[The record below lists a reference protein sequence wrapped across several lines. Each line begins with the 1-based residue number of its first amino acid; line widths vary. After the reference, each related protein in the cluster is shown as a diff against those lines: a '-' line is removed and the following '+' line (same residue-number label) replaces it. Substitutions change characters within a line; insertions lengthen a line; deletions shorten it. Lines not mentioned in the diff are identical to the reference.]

1 MRLEPLI
8 AKQYMMKGC
17 EKSRQSLLDE
27 RMYYYPVSAVLTECL
42 ILSVVE
48 QQDSYGY
55 EISQTVKM
63 VASIKESTLYPILR
77 KLETGGYLTTY
88 SEEFQGRKRKYYSI
102 TEAGREQL
110 EYLRK
115 EWREYRDTIDDIVEG
130 RLRK

>member
-1 MRLEPLI
+1 
-8 AKQYMMKGC
+8 
-17 EKSRQSLLDE
+17 
-27 RMYYYPVSAVLTECL
+27 MYYYPVSAVLTECL
-42 ILSVVE
+42 ILPLWNSRILM
-48 QQDSYGY
+48 GMR
-55 EISQTVKM
+55 ISQTVKM

>member
-1 MRLEPLI
+1 
-8 AKQYMMKGC
+8 
-17 EKSRQSLLDE
+17 
-27 RMYYYPVSAVLTECL
+27 MYYYPVSAVLTECL

-77 KLETGGYLTTY
+77 RLETDGYLTTY

-102 TEAGREQL
+102 TEDGRKQL
-110 EYLRK
+110 EYLR
-115 EWREYRDTIDDIVEG
+115 REYRDTIDDIVEG

>member
-1 MRLEPLI
+1 
-8 AKQYMMKGC
+8 
-17 EKSRQSLLDE
+17 
-27 RMYYYPVSAVLTECL
+27 MYYYPVSAVLTECL

-77 KLETGGYLTTY
+77 TTY

>member
-1 MRLEPLI
+1 
-8 AKQYMMKGC
+8 
-17 EKSRQSLLDE
+17 
-27 RMYYYPVSAVLTECL
+27 MYYYPVSAVLTECL

-55 EISQTVKM
+55 EISQTVKL
-63 VASIKESTLYPILR
+63 VAAIKESTLYPILR

-102 TEAGREQL
+102 TEEGRRQL

-115 EWREYRDTIDDIVEG
+115 EWREYRNTVDEIVEG
-130 RLRK
+130 RVKK